1 MTIVSV
7 SIHAKLQAGIS
18 RVAHLTEQLSDES
31 TYSLTDEQLGDIDA
45 MTAGIDQF
53 KAEMQHFPDL
63 STQSPQQLT
72 ILRHDMRNH
81 LNLMNGFAFVF
92 VKGLGGELPTEK
104 VEIAEQIHRLSKG
117 LISIVNRIA

>member
-7 SIHAKLQAGIS
+7 SIHTKLQSGIS
-18 RVAHLTEQLSDES
+18 QVARLTEQLNDES
-31 TYSLTDEQLGDIDA
+31 VHPLTADQQGDIAA
-45 MTAGIDQF
+45 MMAGIEQF
-53 KAEMQHFPDL
+53 QNEMQNFPDL

-72 ILRHDMRNH
+72 KLRHDMRNH

-92 VKGLGGELPTEK
+92 VKGLGGALPEEK
-104 VEIAEQIHRLSKG
+104 IAIAQQIHNLSKA

>member
-18 RVAHLTEQLSDES
+18 RVAQLTEQLSDES
-31 TYSLTDEQLGDIDA
+31 TYPLTAEQQGDIAA
-45 MTAGIDQF
+45 MTAGVEQF
-53 KAEMQHFPDL
+53 KAEMRNFPDL
-63 STQSPQQLT
+63 STQTPQQLT
-72 ILRHDMRNH
+72 TLRHDMRNH

-92 VKGLGGELPTEK
+92 VKGLGGELPAEK
-104 VEIAEQIHRLSKG
+104 VAIAEQIHRLSKS